1 MPETL
6 ELISSISQFAP
17 NAKNPDP
24 GRAPEAARRA
34 EQAGF
39 DRLLVGYGSTRADGW
54 ITASFVLAGTQNIK
68 ILLAHRPGFMAPTVA
83 ARMGTTLDIYSRG
96 RFSFNI
102 ITGGSPSDQRRDGDF
117 ADHATR
123 YARSSEYVDVMK
135 KVWTATEP
143 VDFTGNFY
151 HVERA
156 WHDIK
161 PVQRPYPPIY
171 LGGSSEDAKPFAARH
186 ADIYMSWSEPV
197 AQVRERVLEM
207 RQLAAAQGR
216 SRPGF
221 SVSMRL
227 IMGETEEDAWRKAR
241 AMLPEGQVPKP
252 TKLIHKED
260 AGRTRQLQLAA
271 ESEVH
276 DERLWMGI
284 TALTDGQGST
294 GALVGTPEQCAES
307 LLKYVEAGATALL
320 LTGPDGAYIDLPAG
334 LVKDLR
340 SAANAILA
348 RADSL
353 VS

>member
-1 MPETL
+1 MSATL
-6 ELISSISQFAP
+6 ELISSISQFQP
-17 NAKNPDP
+17 SAKNPDP
-24 GRAPEAARRA
+24 SRAAAAARRA
-34 EQAGF
+34 EVAGF

-54 ITASFVLAGTQNIK
+54 ITASFVLAQTTTMK

-83 ARMGTTLDIYSRG
+83 ARMGTTLDVYSQG

-117 ADHATR
+117 VDHATR

-135 KVWTATEP
+135 LAWTAAEP
-143 VDFTGNFY
+143 FDFSGNFY
-151 HVERA
+151 RVERA

-161 PVQRPYPPIY
+161 PVQQPYPPIY
-171 LGGSSEDAKPFAARH
+171 LGGSSEEAKPFAARH
-186 ADIYMSWSEPV
+186 ADVYMSWSEPV
-197 AQVRERVLEM
+197 AHVRERVLEI
-207 RQLAAAQGR
+207 RRLAAAEGR
-216 SRPGF
+216 KQPGF

-227 IMGETEEDAWRKAR
+227 ILGETEEAAWSKAR
-241 AMLPEGQVPKP
+241 AMLPEGQTPKP
-252 TKLIHKED
+252 TRLVHKED

-271 ESEVH
+271 ASEVH

-307 LLKYVEAGATALL
+307 LLKYVEAGANALL
-320 LTGPDGAYIDLPAG
+320 LTGPDGAYMDLPSG

-340 SAANAILA
+340 SAADVILA
-348 RADSL
+348 RDASL

>member
-1 MPETL
+1 MSPTL

-17 NAKNPDP
+17 NAKNADP
-24 GRAPEAARRA
+24 ARVADAARKA
-34 EQAGF
+34 EATGF

-54 ITASFVLAGTQNIK
+54 ITASFVLAQTTTMK

-83 ARMGTTLDIYSRG
+83 ARMGTTLDVYSGG

-135 KVWTATEP
+135 LAWTSTEP
-143 VDFTGNFY
+143 FDFSGDFY

-161 PVQRPYPPIY
+161 PLQQPYPPIY

-197 AQVRERVLEM
+197 AHVRERVLEI

-216 SRPGF
+216 KRPGF

-227 IMGETEEDAWRKAR
+227 ILGETEEAAWANAR
-241 AMLPEGQVPKP
+241 AMLPEGQMPKP
-252 TKLIHKED
+252 TKLLHKED

-271 ESEVH
+271 ASEVH
-276 DERLWMGI
+276 DDRLWMGI

-320 LTGPDGAYIDLPAG
+320 LTGPDGAYMDLPSG

-340 SAANAILA
+340 SAAGAILV
-348 RADSL
+348 REESL